1 MVETMIPATASRAI
15 RYFMKLIL
23 PMRFLAE
30 AFWNGVTVIERIK
43 TDKKDKALGE
53 PEMLRQ
59 RPLIERLR
67 AGVS

>member
-1 MVETMIPATASRAI
+1 
-15 RYFMKLIL
+15 MKLIL
-23 PMRFLAE
+23 PMRFPAD

-43 TDKKDKALGE
+43 ADKKDKALGE

-59 RPLIERLR
+59 RHLIEPLR